1 MALSVDLLSGKRA
14 HHSVMYLSL
23 LECIKKKNEATK
35 SSLMAGTVTPS
46 EEKTSQKVGNLP
58 EDPQKLSTRE
68 AMRTQVL

>member
-1 MALSVDLLSGKRA
+1 
-14 HHSVMYLSL
+14 MYK
-23 LECIKKKNEATK
+23 KKKNEATK